1 MAQRIFHESGQDGRS
16 VLGMLAV
23 QVERDPKTGATIVRS
38 VTPVS
43 DLADPQTAATVFDD
57 GRKSIHA
64 VGAGASAAQ
73 PSSEELGQILSAI
86 DGVGMTALLDDVTIS
101 PTPKT
106 TKGNDTKGAPEK
118 VPTNNQAISSKNS
131 SVGFHLKEKG
141 ATGSMTKTIDTSE
154 IRQKTLVAD
163 SSPKVE
169 VAESEMLCEGP
180 VTLMFMGYTDGRS
193 EEETL
198 GAEEEPQ
205 GMLTAERV
213 IITDDGEE
221 LVLGQESAAPP
232 LKPPE
237 NLPVKD
243 SAKESLDKK
252 AFQDVPLDG
261 KNERAPE
268 KDEEKGQKKSDS
280 IAEAQGKPK
289 RKTCQCCTVM

>member
-1 MAQRIFHESGQDGRS
+1 MYHESGQDGRS

-43 DLADPQTAATVFDD
+43 APADPQTASTIFDD

-64 VGAGASAAQ
+64 VGTSAAQ
-73 PSSEELGQILSAI
+73 PSSEELGQILSVI
-86 DGVGMTALLDDVTIS
+86 DGVGMTALLDDVTIT
-101 PTPKT
+101 PTQKT
-106 TKGNDTKGAPEK
+106 TKGEDAKRGQGK
-118 VPTNNQAISSKNS
+118 VLSSNQVTSTENSSKGLNVRGKGG
-131 SVGFHLKEKG
+131 VGI
-141 ATGSMTKTIDTSE
+141 MTKTTDTSE
-154 IRQKTLVAD
+154 VRQKTLVAD

-193 EEETL
+193 EEEAL
-198 GAEEEPQ
+198 GAEEPQ

-221 LVLGQESAAPP
+221 LVLGQDSAAPP
-232 LKPPE
+232 QKPPE
-237 NLPVKD
+237 HAAVQEA
-243 SAKESLDKK
+243 AKESQDKQV
-252 AFQDVPLDG
+252 FHDVPLEG
-261 KNERAPE
+261 KNERAPQQGE
-268 KDEEKGQKKSDS
+268 DGEKGQQKADS
-280 IAEAQGKPK
+280 IAEGQGKPK